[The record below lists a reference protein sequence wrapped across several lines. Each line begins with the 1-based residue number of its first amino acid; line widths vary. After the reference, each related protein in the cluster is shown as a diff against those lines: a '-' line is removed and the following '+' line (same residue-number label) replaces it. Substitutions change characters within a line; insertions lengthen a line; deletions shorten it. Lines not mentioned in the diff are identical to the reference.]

1 MGATL
6 SILKSLTLP
15 ALIALVLYLITTYL
29 VVPLWRR
36 HHSRYTSYIPLP
48 TSIQNLTTQTNSFR
62 QRLQDTLTRTVLP
75 STWQAVAFDT
85 YRSPHSHTS
94 SQDFNGDSGEELEEV
109 DEARRREALSLDAR
123 RGRGSD
129 DRRLSRDL
137 EEGFKDD
144 SDDEGAEVIANLAR
158 MGMITMRER

>member
-1 MGATL
+1 M
-6 SILKSLTLP
+6 
-15 ALIALVLYLITTYL
+15 
-29 VVPLWRR
+29 
-36 HHSRYTSYIPLP
+36 
-48 TSIQNLTTQTNSFR
+48 
-62 QRLQDTLTRTVLP
+62 
-75 STWQAVAFDT
+75 AFDT